1 MPAQSSSPSASVV
14 TTLMRREID
23 RFVEAARVRS
33 EFDTD
38 TRRRA
43 MRRYHRSW
51 PLLITGV
58 LGVDEVSA
66 ALHNAS
72 SDGIGFLCDHKYS
85 GGDIVLIKLFWHEDA
100 AIRVPAVVRH
110 ASHYRD
116 VVLVGCQFAIDDTE
130 ACQAGMRTHSWFDR

>member
-1 MPAQSSSPSASVV
+1 M
-14 TTLMRREID
+14 TTMMRGEID

-33 EFDTD
+33 EVDVD

-43 MRRYHRSW
+43 MQRYHRSW

-58 LGVDEVSA
+58 LGIDEVSA

-72 SDGIGFLCDHKYS
+72 YGGIGFLCDREYAD
-85 GGDIVLIKLFWHEDA
+85 GDIVLVKLYWHEEA

-110 ASHYRD
+110 ASPYRQ
-116 VVLVGCQFAIDDTE
+116 VVLVGCQFIIEDTE
-130 ACQAGMRTHSWFDR
+130 ACQAGMRARSWFDR